1 MRTIR
6 KQTLLRAGA
15 ALVPAILALTLL
27 AACLPVRTEITQLT
41 AEDLDS
47 TDPREALVLEEMED
61 GESTWG
67 TVSRVCRTG
76 LLGAEETYYLVP
88 YLRTQV
94 RDVGTAGSSDWVL
107 EPGLLVLAW
116 QGGQPAEPDR
126 ATLEASLLRAEADE
140 NTLFFAQQSNLLEQ
154 ELPSLTWK
162 EAGEEG
168 LSHFIML
175 SAATKNSALE
185 ENARCLCRTEW
196 TGAWRLEM
204 GWGKSVEMAF
214 SLASDAPYVG
224 NVS

>member
-47 TDPREALVLEEMED
+47 TDPKEALVLAEMED
-61 GESTWG
+61 EESTWG

-94 RDVGTAGSSDWVL
+94 RVWAPPGSSDWFL
-107 EPGLLVLAW
+107 EPGCWSWPGRRAACGAG
-116 QGGQPAEPDR
+116 QGPRWRPLSCGRRRMRTP
-126 ATLEASLLRAEADE
+126 SFLRSSPIFW
-140 NTLFFAQQSNLLEQ
+140 NRS
-154 ELPSLTWK
+154 
-162 EAGEEG
+162 
-168 LSHFIML
+168 
-175 SAATKNSALE
+175 
-185 ENARCLCRTEW
+185 CR
-196 TGAWRLEM
+196 
-204 GWGKSVEMAF
+204 
-214 SLASDAPYVG
+214 P
-224 NVS
+224 

>member
-1 MRTIR
+1 MRSIR

-15 ALVPAILALTLL
+15 ALIPAILALTLL
-27 AACLPVRTEITQLT
+27 AACLPVRTEITQLA

-47 TDPREALVLEEMED
+47 SDYKEALILAEMED
-61 GESTWG
+61 EASTWG

-94 RDVGTAGSSDWVL
+94 RDVGTAGSSDWFV

-116 QGGQPAEPDR
+116 QGEQPAEPDR
-126 ATLEASLLRAEADE
+126 AALETSILRAEVDE
-140 NTLFFAQQSNLLEQ
+140 NTLFFAQQSNRLEQ
-154 ELPSLTWK
+154 ELQSLTWK
-162 EAGEEG
+162 EMGEEK
-168 LSHFIML
+168 LSHFIKL
-175 SAATKNSALE
+175 SAVTKNSALE

-196 TGAWRLEM
+196 AGAWRLEM
-204 GWGKSVEMAF
+204 GWGKSVKMAF

-224 NVS
+224 NAC

>member
-1 MRTIR
+1 MRSIR

-15 ALVPAILALTLL
+15 ALIPAILALTLL
-27 AACLPVRTEITQLT
+27 AACLPVRTEITQLA

-47 TDPREALVLEEMED
+47 SDYKEALILAEMED
-61 GESTWG
+61 EASTWG

-94 RDVGTAGSSDWVL
+94 RDVGTAGSSDWFV

-116 QGGQPAEPDR
+116 QGEQPAEPDR
-126 ATLEASLLRAEADE
+126 AALETSILRAEVDE
-140 NTLFFAQQSNLLEQ
+140 NTLFFAQQSNRLEQ

-162 EAGEEG
+162 EMGEEK
-168 LSHFIML
+168 LSHFIKL
-175 SAATKNSALE
+175 SAVTKNSALE

-196 TGAWRLEM
+196 AGAWRLEM

-224 NVS
+224 NAC

>member
-1 MRTIR
+1 MRSIR

-15 ALVPAILALTLL
+15 ALIPAILALTLL
-27 AACLPVRTEITQLT
+27 AACLPVQTEITQLA

-47 TDPREALVLEEMED
+47 SDYKEALILAEME
-61 GESTWG
+61 GEASTWG

-94 RDVGTAGSSDWVL
+94 RDVGTAGSSDWFV

-116 QGGQPAEPDR
+116 QGEQPAEPDR
-126 ATLEASLLRAEADE
+126 AALETSILRAEVDE
-140 NTLFFAQQSNLLEQ
+140 NTLFFAQQSNRMEQ
-154 ELPSLTWK
+154 ELPSPTWK
-162 EAGEEG
+162 EMGEEK
-168 LSHFIML
+168 LSHFIKL
-175 SAATKNSALE
+175 SAVTKNSALE

-196 TGAWRLEM
+196 AGVWRLEM

-224 NVS
+224 NAC

>member
-47 TDPREALVLEEMED
+47 TDPKEALVLAEMED
-61 GESTWG
+61 EESTWG

-94 RDVGTAGSSDWVL
+94 RDVGTAGSSYWVL

-116 QGGQPAEPDR
+116 QGEQP
-126 ATLEASLLRAEADE
+126 AEADE
-140 NTLFFAQQSNLLEQ
+140 NTLFFYQQSNRLEQ
-154 ELPSLTWK
+154 ELPSLTCK

-175 SAATKNSALE
+175 SAATKDSALE

-196 TGAWRLEM
+196 TGAWSLEM

-224 NVS
+224 NAC

>member
-47 TDPREALVLEEMED
+47 TDPKEALVLAEMED
-61 GESTWG
+61 EESTWG

-94 RDVGTAGSSDWVL
+94 RDVGTAGSSDWFL

-116 QGGQPAEPDR
+116 QGEQPAEPDR

-140 NTLFFAQQSNLLEQ
+140 NTLFFCAAVQSF
-154 ELPSLTWK
+154 
-162 EAGEEG
+162 G
-168 LSHFIML
+168 
-175 SAATKNSALE
+175 
-185 ENARCLCRTEW
+185 
-196 TGAWRLEM
+196 TGAAVPDLE
-204 GWGKSVEMAF
+204 GGGRRGTVPFYHAQRRHKEFRVGGERPVPVPDGVDGCVEIGDGLGQICGDGIF
-214 SLASDAPYVG
+214 PGV
-224 NVS
+224 